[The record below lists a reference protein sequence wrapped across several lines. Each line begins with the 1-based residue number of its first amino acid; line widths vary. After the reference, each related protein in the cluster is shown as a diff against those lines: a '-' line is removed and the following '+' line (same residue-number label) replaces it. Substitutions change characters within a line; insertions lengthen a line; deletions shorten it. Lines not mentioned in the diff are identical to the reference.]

1 MSKVTGV
8 AQHIV
13 SILSLSLW
21 VLGGAIIG
29 YTMWVLGTSAQG
41 REFFSGKLLFTYV
54 TLCLGAFL
62 FVGGLLGSIGSYRK
76 GGCLLNTFLCLSVVS
91 VATEV
96 GGIVALN
103 ILKTKVADILS
114 QMWSEVNQATR
125 NVLQEKKFHSIFFQ
139 FHCCGFLGPKE
150 FAYNSKMI
158 DDSCY
163 FSETS
168 TDNTVVITEKQV
180 LKRVG
185 CKEFL
190 VDWFYENKVV
200 LIISLGTIIL
210 IQVINILIAVYLV
223 NQKKPVRRTSS
234 VREIQNHSHV

>member
-180 LKRVG
+180 LKRS
-185 CKEFL
+185 
-190 VDWFYENKVV
+190 WN
-200 LIISLGTIIL
+200 
-210 IQVINILIAVYLV
+210 N
-223 NQKKPVRRTSS
+223 
-234 VREIQNHSHV
+234 

>member
-103 ILKTKVADILS
+103 ILKTK
-114 QMWSEVNQATR
+114 
-125 NVLQEKKFHSIFFQ
+125 

>member
-180 LKRVG
+180 LKRSMVIPHHQ
-185 CKEFL
+185 L
-190 VDWFYENKVV
+190 SS
-200 LIISLGTIIL
+200 LSTSLGSG
-210 IQVINILIAVYLV
+210 
-223 NQKKPVRRTSS
+223 RC
-234 VREIQNHSHV
+234 